1 MVGMGAYGA
10 GGDMIDIFGK
20 VALTSCAIFMLG
32 LLVNFFVENYSTAD
46 RVNAII
52 GGANIVV
59 SVECTCVYVIAK
71 IWGEI

>member
-1 MVGMGAYGA
+1 
-10 GGDMIDIFGK
+10 MIDIFGK

-32 LLVNFFVENYSTAD
+32 LLVNFFVKDYPTAD

-59 SVECTCVYVIAK
+59 SVVCTFVYVIAK